1 MKSKSTLV
9 ILLVLVAGVFLAVTA
24 FFNGLRRETQVVV
37 ATTAIQAG
45 TRLDESVIALVSIP
59 ARAVQKGALTSL
71 EQAVGQVLTIARAP
85 GDQLTSSMVGSAAV
99 SGIAAALPPDHRAVA
114 IHVDQA
120 TGLAGI
126 IRVGDRVTI
135 IGTLNPPDTT
145 AMIPTT
151 REMQGTEALPST
163 STVTRV
169 LIHGARVLLVP
180 QTFRYEE
187 VLPTEEED
195 SLMSPVRTSVSAQ
208 QESVVLLDVPL
219 TPVEVFQE
227 EGENGEQTAMLMSP
241 VEILALLNAQ
251 GSIHLALEPVEPRL
265 VDTAGVSLDQ
275 LYQYM
280 AAGEVLTAT
289 TTITSTTSTLPP
301 VITPTP
307 VVEGGQ

>member
-1 MKSKSTLV
+1 LKSKSTLV

-227 EGENGEQTAMLMSP
+227 DNTAVLMSP

-275 LYQYM
+275 LYRHM

>member
-227 EGENGEQTAMLMSP
+227 DNTAVLMSP

>member
-1 MKSKSTLV
+1 LKSKSTLV

-227 EGENGEQTAMLMSP
+227 DNTAVLMSP